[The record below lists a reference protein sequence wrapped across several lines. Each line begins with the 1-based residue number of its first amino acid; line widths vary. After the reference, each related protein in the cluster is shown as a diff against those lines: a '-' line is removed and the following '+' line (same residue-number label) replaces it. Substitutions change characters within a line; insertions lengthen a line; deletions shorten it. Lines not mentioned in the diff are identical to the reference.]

1 MHDALIAPERT
12 IQGAQTNVL
21 SRMIGMSGYDEML
34 ALSVKRP
41 DVYWRH
47 VCKFLGIEWAR
58 PFDEYIATP
67 QGLQFPR
74 FFVGGRLNWTITA
87 LKAPVGTDGSARK
100 ALIAISENGRV
111 TEVTYAELKRAV
123 GHFAGGLQK
132 LGVRRG
138 DRIGLY
144 MESCAEAA
152 VSLLAVAALGAIA
165 VPLFSGFGV
174 EAIASRLRDSSAS
187 VLIASGGFHRRGR
200 LIDNAATIAR
210 VRDVVVLSSVVVKRA
225 DGLVATVPE
234 SVDWQSV
241 ADCPDSVAEVAMDS
255 NDPFMIIYTSGTTG
269 RPKGT
274 VHTHGGFPLKIAH
287 DAAVFF
293 DLAPGDVWFW
303 PCDMGWV
310 AGPMTLASA
319 LIRKTTLV
327 MYDGAPDFPDWRR
340 IGQIVESTRATH
352 LGASPTLIRGLAS
365 NEKALLAADRSTVRI
380 LITAGEVI
388 DADHFRW
395 YSRAFG
401 DAPVIN
407 FTGGT
412 EVTGGLLSNV
422 VARPI
427 VPGGFN
433 TVSPAIEIDVVD
445 VSGRPVVDQVGEL
458 AIRKPFPGMTQS
470 FWGDDARY
478 LETYWN
484 KVEGLWIHG
493 DLAMKRSDGA
503 FFLLGRSDD
512 TLKIAGKRVGPAEVE
527 EIVAGYQAIAEVAA
541 IGIEDAKKGERLVV
555 FVTGRG
561 GQRPDEGQLSV
572 AIAGLLEKELGK
584 AFRPSRVHVVG
595 AMPKTKSGKVM
606 RRLIRNWYTGTPAGD
621 LSGLEDATV
630 LEEFGKIGTKEREE
644 ER

>member
-1 MHDALIAPERT
+1 
-12 IQGAQTNVL
+12 
-21 SRMIGMSGYDEML
+21 
-34 ALSVKRP
+34 
-41 DVYWRH
+41 
-47 VCKFLGIEWAR
+47 
-58 PFDEYIATP
+58 
-67 QGLQFPR
+67 
-74 FFVGGRLNWTITA
+74 
-87 LKAPVGTDGSARK
+87 
-100 ALIAISENGRV
+100 
-111 TEVTYAELKRAV
+111 
-123 GHFAGGLQK
+123 
-132 LGVRRG
+132 
-138 DRIGLY
+138 